1 MPRVT
6 RSSEPGVVYHLISR
20 FVDREWFI
28 TRESERRQYLR
39 LLGRSLRDSD
49 WRCLSYAVMSNHI
62 HLAMVAGEQGLDSW
76 VRRVHGPFADWMN
89 RAHDRIGGMF
99 VRGPKQSRVPAHAVR
114 DVIAYIH
121 NNPVRAG
128 VVTEPRK
135 SRWTSHRAYV
145 GLEPAPSWLHV
156 DEGLRLSG
164 FDSPRDFDR
173 WVADPSRDVEARRL
187 EEDEDIIALSAS
199 RVEPLVARPA
209 PLSIVQATAEEL
221 SMSTEQLRSRRRGK
235 REQIARQVAVQCAE
249 RVGLTGVDIATAL
262 GMSQQGVSVIRRR
275 HPEADVTALCTRV
288 LQRLGAIG
296 ASSANGASS
305 V

>member
-1 MPRVT
+1 
-6 RSSEPGVVYHLISR
+6 
-20 FVDREWFI
+20 
-28 TRESERRQYLR
+28 
-39 LLGRSLRDSD
+39 
-49 WRCLSYAVMSNHI
+49 MSNHI
-62 HLAMVAGEQGLDSW
+62 HLAMVAGEQRLDSW
-76 VRRVHGPFADWMN
+76 IRRAHGPFADWMN

-99 VRGPKQSRVPAHAVR
+99 VRGPKEFRVPAHGVR

-128 VVTEPRK
+128 VVTAPRK

-145 GLEPAPSWLHV
+145 GLEPAPPWLHV
-156 DEGLRLSG
+156 AEGLRLSG
-164 FDSPRDFDR
+164 FDSPGDFDR
-173 WVADPSRDVEARRL
+173 WVADPTREIEARRL
-187 EEDEDIIALSAS
+187 EDDEETVARTPSH
-199 RVEPLVARPA
+199 VEPLSARPA

-221 SMSTEQLRSRRRGK
+221 AMSSEQLRSRRRGK
-235 REQIARQVAVQCAE
+235 REQIGREVAVECAV

-275 HPEADVTALCTRV
+275 HPDPEVTALCARV
-288 LQRLGAIG
+288 LQRLGATG